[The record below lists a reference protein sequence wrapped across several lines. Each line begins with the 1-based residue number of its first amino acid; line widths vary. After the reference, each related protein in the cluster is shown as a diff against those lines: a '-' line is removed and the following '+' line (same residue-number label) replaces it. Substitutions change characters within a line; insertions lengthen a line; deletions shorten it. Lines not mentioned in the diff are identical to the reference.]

1 MSFSNNCKSDKIPGP
16 IRGNATA
23 GLCEKVCIQAEKVF
37 DACMRQDSLTD
48 LSLTL
53 TDVTPGLTEPYRFV
67 SARSSSTEAIVSDLV
82 VTELPDAPCY
92 ARITCTIGV
101 PVQVVFTDAYGVT
114 GTGNAVINLSRDVIM
129 HVSAPSVIPYSVRCT
144 AGMVS
149 PKGVYTSGNTFHRVR
164 DDHPQSDDAGRIA
177 RPQLWLL
184 LYPAL
189 PRVHRTGLRRS
200 DRSAALSA
208 GDGRRAA
215 LPQSAARLN
224 LCGGALC
231 RVSAFCFS
239 VFSQT
244 GAYACASDRLV
255 FRAYAPDDGASI
267 LAILRPYYSFR
278 RAAELEGVQRRFAFI
293 PAP

>member
-82 VTELPDAPCY
+82 VTELPDAHCY

-149 PKGVYTSGNTFHRVR
+149 PKGVYTSGNTFVVTACVTTILKVTM
-164 DDHPQSDDAGRIA
+164 PVE
-177 RPQLWLL
+177 LL
-184 LYPAL
+184 VPSYGYCYIPPCREFTEQVCGGVTDLPLYPQEMGVE
-189 PRVHRTGLRRS
+189 PRCPNQPRG
-200 DRSAALSA
+200 
-208 GDGRRAA
+208 
-215 LPQSAARLN
+215 
-224 LCGGALC
+224 
-231 RVSAFCFS
+231 
-239 VFSQT
+239 
-244 GAYACASDRLV
+244 
-255 FRAYAPDDGASI
+255 
-267 LAILRPYYSFR
+267 
-278 RAAELEGVQRRFAFI
+278 
-293 PAP
+293 